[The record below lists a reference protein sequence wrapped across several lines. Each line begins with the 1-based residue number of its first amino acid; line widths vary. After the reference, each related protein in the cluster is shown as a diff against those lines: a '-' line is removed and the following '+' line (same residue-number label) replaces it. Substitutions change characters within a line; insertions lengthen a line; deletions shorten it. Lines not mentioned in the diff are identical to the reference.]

1 MPEDTSGNCSSSSKS
16 GTIRTMN
23 LLKPFIV
30 TIATI
35 FILAWV
41 LPTVSY
47 ANLTTLVLAG
57 IVLTLLQKIA
67 KPVLNL
73 LFLPIN
79 IVTLGLF
86 SMVINVA
93 LLWLATYLVPG
104 FEIQSMVIAGVE
116 LNQFFSMLVISFL
129 LSFLQNLIGFFL

>member
-1 MPEDTSGNCSSSSKS
+1 
-16 GTIRTMN
+16 MN